1 MRLFSAF
8 VFLIFSFLCFQAQ
21 AQGFIPGPNLEYD
34 FNQFDWQAFSDKEN
48 VQKYIDFRRGT
59 LEVVPARI
67 TNVLNL
73 GKADLIRLEQELE
86 LYKRGIKTG
95 LSSEEIQLAEEAIQ
109 RHWEN
114 INNISVQ
121 IQGYAELGAVEKI
134 RIPLKK
140 KIESIEDFHMGAWEL
155 YKGDHKV
162 LFNMVEK
169 TDQNLY
175 NLLGNNDEAYA
186 ELILPQVEKYTK
198 QMGKITQ
205 SYYDSLWSATQNQDL
220 SDKNMDHLIDTYSS
234 SLQIYNCFKK
244 NFKNPVKTHQIA
256 LMNTI
261 ESWYGQQSALGA
273 KGLIEAYTKGI
284 VSNPWFVVS
293 KLHRFTPAPQG
304 VKAMIAEFYR
314 KDILN
319 NKDFINT
326 EDDYKLGARVDALVG
341 LKYLGFLNSEEQ
353 QLFDQAI
360 KAGVIEKVG
369 KGNYFSG
376 SSRPLP

>member
-1 MRLFSAF
+1 MRLFVAF
-8 VFLIFSFLCFQAQ
+8 VFLIFSSLSIESQ
-21 AQGFIPGPNLEYD
+21 AQGFIPGPVFEYD
-34 FNQFDWQAFSDKEN
+34 FNQFDWSAFSDTAN
-48 VQKYIDFRRGT
+48 VQKHIDFRNQGFHFFGANTNT
-59 LEVVPARI
+59 LDG
-67 TNVLNL
+67 LNL

-95 LSSEEIQLAEEAIQ
+95 LSSEEMQLAEETIQ

-114 INNISVQ
+114 INNISAQ
-121 IQGYAELGAVEKI
+121 IQGYAGLGAVEK
-134 RIPLKK
+134 R
-140 KIESIEDFHMGAWEL
+140 SIENHMGAWEL

-205 SYYDSLWSATQNQDL
+205 SYYDSLWSADQNQDL
-220 SDKNMDHLIDTYSS
+220 SVKNMDHLIDTYSN

-244 NFKNPVKTHQIA
+244 NFKNPVGTHQIA

-284 VSNPWFVVS
+284 ESNPWFVVS

-319 NKDFINT
+319 NKDFIST
-326 EDDYKLGARVDALVG
+326 DEQRKLGARVDALLG
-341 LKYLGFLNSEEQ
+341 LKYLGLLNSEEQ

-369 KGNYFSG
+369 KGNSFSG